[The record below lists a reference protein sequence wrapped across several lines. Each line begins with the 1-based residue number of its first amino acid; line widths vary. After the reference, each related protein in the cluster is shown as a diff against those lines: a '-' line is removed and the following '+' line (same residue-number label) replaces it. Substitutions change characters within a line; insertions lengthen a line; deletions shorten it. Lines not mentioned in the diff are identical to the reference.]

1 MSIDSATVH
10 IDPPDDCDVCCSP
23 IGDDFMDAKT
33 THGPWAN
40 LCPACFRKIG
50 VGLGTGRGQH
60 YRRQPDGRYVKI
72 EG

>member
-1 MSIDSATVH
+1 MSLDSAVVYY
-10 IDPPDDCDVCCSP
+10 DPPTACDVCEAT
-23 IGDDFMDAKT
+23 IGEEFTDAKT

-50 VGLGTGRGQH
+50 VGLGTGRGQR
-60 YRRQPDGRYVKI
+60 YRRQPDGQYVKI

>member
-1 MSIDSATVH
+1 MSLAYACVH
-10 IDPPDDCDVCCSP
+10 SDPPSKCDVCKATLCE
-23 IGDDFMDAKT
+23 DFMDAKT

-60 YRRQPDGRYVKI
+60 YRRQPDGEYVKI
-72 EG
+72 AG